1 MRGEFMNDA
10 FSSFVIG
17 LLCTGSLF
25 ATCFLLVVGFK
36 AILYAVKERLIKPP
50 KAPPEPEV
58 KSIKRVQTKHKRKP
72 KPVPKPVR
80 SIEIDPEQ
88 VDRIYVKKI
97 S

>member
-1 MRGEFMNDA
+1 MNDA

-17 LLCTGSLF
+17 LLCTASLF
-25 ATCFLLVVGFK
+25 AICFFLVVGFK
-36 AILYAVKERLIKPP
+36 TMLLAVKERHVKQPQSPP
-50 KAPPEPEV
+50 DPEV
-58 KSIKRVQTKHKRKP
+58 KPIKKVQKKRKRKP
-72 KPVPKPVR
+72 KSIPKPVR

>member
-36 AILYAVKERLIKPP
+36 AILYAVKERLVKPQQ
-50 KAPPEPEV
+50 APPEPEV
-58 KSIKRVQTKHKRKP
+58 KPIKKAQKKRKRKP
-72 KPVPKPVR
+72 TSIPKPVR